1 MKLVG
6 LGAVAVA
13 AVVVAVVLS
22 GWTRSSAEPAQATAP
37 RAAPTPRETAIPV
50 DPAAAGSGGLNIRYL
65 DENGKIQ
72 RLDVKDLP

>member
-22 GWTRSSAEPAQATAP
+22 GWTRSSAEPAPATAP
-37 RAAPTPRETAIPV
+37 QAAPTPRARVALV

-65 DENGKIQ
+65 DEDGKIQ